1 MEIDIRWQFP
11 RKAKVKSIPWYRDSH
26 YYVVVAVT
34 IALVVAVFLTA

>member
-11 RKAKVKSIPWYRDSH
+11 RKPKTSTTPWYRDTH
-26 YYVVVAVT
+26 NYVVLAIT